1 MIDASLMAMA
11 SPFGAELSP
20 ERWAALPLREQDR
33 YLKARAAA
41 GNPVQMPAPEADVRE
56 ADTSGGSD
64 VSVRE
69 SASVSDL
76 PGLMSNVMYRRI
88 DEWFSQFRMAAMDY
102 AFQIEVPDYRVQ
114 TTILPSELEDA
125 LEIRQERDYLDSGL
139 KDKLFTYQLKKWG
152 RSLTLPFQVIEND
165 DKNFIATMPARLTR
179 AAERSMAKTV
189 VRNTLEANPNAYDG
203 VALFSASRANAL
215 MGGLTGNLVSGAG
228 SALSSANIQAGLA
241 AVNSFTGD
249 PDLNPSGVP
258 INVPAKYLVVPP
270 SLALQAA
277 QMLNSTVLIAAG
289 TANPITVLGN
299 QNPLRQ
305 TDLQPI
311 VELKVERY
319 LTNSTAYY
327 LLPEKEYGP
336 LAMIVRQGR
345 GLRPRLMRN
354 VPMRQSIGGGGA
366 DQYLLLHDD
375 VVFLFNY
382 DLNCV
387 SFKPFSAIK
396 FAGA

>member
-1 MIDASLMAMA
+1 MIDASLWA
-11 SPFGAELSP
+11 SGASYGAALSP
-20 ERWAALPLREQDR
+20 ERWAAMPLREQDR
-33 YLKARAAA
+33 YLRARAAA
-41 GNPVQMPAPEADVRE
+41 GHPLEVPVPDADVRE
-56 ADTSGGSD
+56 AQSDGAD

-76 PGLMSNVMYRRI
+76 PGLMANTLYRRI
-88 DEWFSQFRMAAMDY
+88 DDWFRQYRGAFMDY
-102 AFQIEVPDYRVQ
+102 AFQIEAPNYKVQ
-114 TTILPSELEDA
+114 TTVFPSELEDA

-139 KDKLFTYQLKKWG
+139 MDKQFTYQLKKWG
-152 RSLTLPFQVIEND
+152 RSITLPFMVIEND
-165 DKNFIATMPARLTR
+165 DKNFFAQMPARMTR
-179 AAERSMAKTV
+179 AAERTIAKIV
-189 VRNTLEANPNAYDG
+189 VRTTLEGNLNAYDG
-203 VALFSASRANAL
+203 TATYSASRTNAL

-241 AVNSFTGD
+241 AINTFTGD
-249 PDLNPSGVP
+249 ADLNPSGVP
-258 INVPAKYLVVPP
+258 LNIPAQYLVVPP

-299 QNPLRQ
+299 ENPLRQ

-311 VELKVERY
+311 VKLVVERY
-319 LTNSTAYY
+319 LTNTTAYY

-336 LAMIVRQGR
+336 LAMVVREGR

-354 VPMRQSIGGGGA
+354 IPMRQGIGGGDA
-366 DQYLLLHDD
+366 DQYHMLVDD
-375 VVFLFNY
+375 LTFLFSF
-382 DLNCV
+382 DLNGIA
-387 SFKPFSAIK
+387 FKPFSTIK